1 MDGLK
6 GSVEEFAETVDGAT
20 PKDVMDLILL
30 TQFFDM
36 MKDVGSNNSP
46 TTLFLNHGPSAVTEL
61 KEQLKDTIMTKA
73 S

>member
-1 MDGLK
+1 MSFLTLADENTSTHSPCSPDK
-6 GSVEEFAETVDGAT
+6 PTH
-20 PKDVMDLILL
+20 VMYSS
-30 TQFFDM
+30 QFFDM

-61 KEQLKDTIMTKA
+61 KDQLKDTIMTKA